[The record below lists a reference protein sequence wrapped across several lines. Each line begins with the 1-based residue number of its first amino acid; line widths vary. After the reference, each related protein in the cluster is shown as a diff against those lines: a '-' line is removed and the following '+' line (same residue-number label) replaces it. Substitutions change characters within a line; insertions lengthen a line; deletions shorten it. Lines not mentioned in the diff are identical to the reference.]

1 MPKREGIQILLR
13 KFPMTLQSEEYPIK
27 CLVFL
32 YFSVRS
38 PQWLRSKW
46 WALKKHVPEMEATS
60 FEAIYSYLYETY
72 TATLQNKI
80 DRQEARFKGNHL
92 PSVSTVIPAGRPVHI
107 NPISTGAVT
116 NSGICHTITGTLI
129 NL

>member
-1 MPKREGIQILLR
+1 
-13 KFPMTLQSEEYPIK
+13 MTLQSKEYPIK

-92 PSVSTVIPAGRPVHI
+92 PSVSAVIPAGRPVHI
-107 NPISTGAVT
+107 NPISTGAIT

-129 NL
+129 HL